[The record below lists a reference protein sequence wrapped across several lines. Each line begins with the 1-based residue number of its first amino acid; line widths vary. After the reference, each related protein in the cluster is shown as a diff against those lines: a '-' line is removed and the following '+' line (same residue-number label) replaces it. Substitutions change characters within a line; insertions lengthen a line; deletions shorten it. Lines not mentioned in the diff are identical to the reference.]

1 MAPVIFKS
9 LKTFSREGMI
19 NIMLKY
25 RLPGAMPGE
34 KIIKIIRKDGFVFF
48 SKFILVL
55 LLTGLPALVGF
66 IMLNIYPNWLNG
78 EISYPLI
85 ALAVSGYVLFIWL
98 FLFFS
103 FIDYYLD
110 VWLITNERIIDIR
123 QEGFFS
129 RVVSELKLFQI
140 QDVTSELKGALK
152 FIFKYGD
159 VYVQTA
165 AETQRF
171 MFRQIPHPE
180 GIRDIIIKLAE
191 ENKKI
196 HAA

>member
-1 MAPVIFKS
+1 
-9 LKTFSREGMI
+9 
-19 NIMLKY
+19 MLKY

-34 KIIKIIRKDGFVFF
+34 KIIKIIRKDLF
-48 SKFILVL
+48 VL
-55 LLTGLPALVGF
+55 LGKFALTVILAGLPALAGLM
-66 IMLNIYPNWLNG
+66 MLNIYPNLLQG

-85 ALAVSGYVLFIWL
+85 VLAVSGYSLFIWL

-110 VWLITNERIIDIR
+110 VWIITNERIIDIK

-140 QDVTSELKGALK
+140 QDVTSELKGFFK

-165 AETQRF
+165 GEVQRF
-171 MFRQIPHPE
+171 VFRQIPNPE
-180 GIRDIIIKLAE
+180 EIRDVIIKLAE
-191 ENKKI
+191 ENKKT
-196 HAA
+196 HGPRSA

>member
-1 MAPVIFKS
+1 
-9 LKTFSREGMI
+9 
-19 NIMLKY
+19 
-25 RLPGAMPGE
+25 MPGE
-34 KIIKIIRKDGFVFF
+34 KIIKIIRKDAFILFG
-48 SKFILVL
+48 KFILAVI
-55 LLTGLPALVGF
+55 LTGLPALAGLMMF
-66 IMLNIYPNWLNG
+66 RLYPNLLEG

-85 ALAVSGYVLFIWL
+85 VLATSGYALFIWL

-129 RVVSELKLFQI
+129 RTVAELKLFQI
-140 QDVTSELKGALK
+140 QDVTSELKGFSK
-152 FIFKYGD
+152 FVFRYGD

-165 AETQRF
+165 GEVQRF
-171 MFRQIPHPE
+171 TFRQIPHPE
-180 GIRDIIIKLAE
+180 EVRDIIIKLTE

-196 HAA
+196 HAS

>member
-1 MAPVIFKS
+1 
-9 LKTFSREGMI
+9 
-19 NIMLKY
+19 MLKY

-34 KIIKIIRKDGFVFF
+34 KIIKIIRKDIFVLFG
-48 SKFILVL
+48 KFILMLVIA
-55 LLTGLPALVGF
+55 GLPALVVL
-66 IMLNIYPNWLNG
+66 IMLRLYPNLLQG

-85 ALAVSGYVLFIWL
+85 ALATSGYVLFIWL
-98 FLFFS
+98 FGFFS

-129 RVVSELKLFQI
+129 RTVAELKLFQI
-140 QDVTSELKGALK
+140 QDVTSELKGVSR
-152 FIFKYGD
+152 FIFRYGD

-165 AETQRF
+165 GEVQRF
-171 MFRQIPHPE
+171 VFRQIPNPE
-180 GIRDIIIKLAE
+180 EIRDIIIKLAE

-196 HAA
+196 HGPHGV

>member
-1 MAPVIFKS
+1 MALIIFS
-9 LKTFSREGMI
+9 
-19 NIMLKY
+19 MLKF
-25 RLPGAMPGE
+25 RLPGVMPGE
-34 KIIKIIRKDGFVFF
+34 KIIKIIRKDAFVLLG
-48 SKFILVL
+48 KFILVVF
-55 LLTGLPALVGF
+55 LTGLPALAGF
-66 IMLNIYPNWLNG
+66 MMLNIYPNLLLG

-85 ALAVSGYVLFIWL
+85 ALAVSGYALFIWL

-110 VWLITNERIIDIR
+110 VWLITSERIIDIR

-129 RVVSELKLFQI
+129 RTVAELKLFQI
-140 QDVTSELKGALK
+140 QDVTSELKGFFK
-152 FIFKYGD
+152 FVFRYGD

-165 AETQRF
+165 GEVQRF
-171 MFRQIPHPE
+171 TFRQIPNPE
-180 GIRDIIIKLAE
+180 EVRDIIIKLAE